1 MAKANTIKVH
11 VLHCGSISV
20 SPSVPYGGDIT
31 LSRSA
36 GQIFA
41 PARGRIELP
50 VSVYLIEHPKGLILM
65 DTGWS
70 RKISPAG
77 IYDPKAVRRL
87 LPPQLA
93 AFYRPSV
100 APGQTALEQ
109 LARMG
114 LRPEDLDLVLI
125 SHLDPDHVCA
135 LEDFQKA
142 KRILLAEEERWWT
155 VRTVYRMRQP
165 QELWFPYK
173 PEIFWYKGT
182 PVGPSRWSYDLFGD
196 ESVTLVNLPGHTDGM
211 FGMMI
216 KNGDRFLLLAA
227 DAAFGRRSWEELIT
241 PGFGFNPVAQKKSL
255 SWLREMAEDKGC
267 LGIFA
272 SHDPEVRPQVIEF

>member
-1 MAKANTIKVH
+1 MSKAKTIKVH

-20 SPSVPYGGDIT
+20 SPSVPYGGDVN
-31 LSRSA
+31 LSHSA

-41 PARGRIELP
+41 PEKNRIALP

-70 RKISPAG
+70 RRISPEG
-77 IYDPKAVRRL
+77 VYDPGAVRRV
-87 LPPQLA
+87 LPPHLA

-109 LARMG
+109 LCAMG
-114 LRPEDLDLVLI
+114 LRPEELDFVLL

-135 LEDFQKA
+135 LKDFKNA
-142 KRILLAEEERWWT
+142 RRLLLAEEERWWT

-182 PVGPSRWSYDLFGD
+182 PVGPNRWSYDLFGD
-196 ESVTLVNLPGHTDGM
+196 ESVTLVSLPGHTDGM

-216 KNGDRFLLLAA
+216 KNGNRFLLLAA

-241 PGFGFNPVAQKKSL
+241 PGFGFNPVAQRKSL
-255 SWLREMAEDKGC
+255 VWLREMAADAGC
-267 LGIFA
+267 LGILS
-272 SHDPEVRPQVIEF
+272 SHDPDIRPQVIEI